1 MHPVFALATP
11 PAKSAIC
18 IFRVSGEGCLV
29 GLSKIIKNKGF
40 EPGRFH
46 VRSFYNGDR
55 LVDKAGLLVFKG
67 PNSYTGE
74 DSFEV
79 YAHGSLAV
87 MSSFVSLFKGVGF
100 DEAVGV
106 SLPNVLF

>member
-1 MHPVFALATP
+1 MGFQKL
-11 PAKSAIC
+11 
-18 IFRVSGEGCLV
+18 L
-29 GLSKIIKNKGF
+29 KIKGF

-46 VRSFYNGDR
+46 VRGFYSGDR

-87 MSSFVSLFKGVGF
+87 MSSFVSLFKRCWF
-100 DEAVGV
+100 
-106 SLPNVLF
+106 